1 MSGNG
6 ITWQKLEQ
14 AVDRLESA
22 LDRVVEGGGLD
33 SQQGP
38 GEAGAQLNAAQQRM
52 QALETENRELRD
64 MTDQVAGR
72 LDHAIDRLRTLLDG

>member
-6 ITWQKLEQ
+6 ITWQKLER

-22 LDRVVEGGGLD
+22 LDRVVEDGGLG
-33 SQQGP
+33 SQQET
-38 GEAGAQLNAAQQRM
+38 GEAGGQLTAAQQRV
-52 QALETENRELRD
+52 QVLETENRELRD

-72 LDHAIDRLRTLLDG
+72 LDNAIDRLRTLLDG